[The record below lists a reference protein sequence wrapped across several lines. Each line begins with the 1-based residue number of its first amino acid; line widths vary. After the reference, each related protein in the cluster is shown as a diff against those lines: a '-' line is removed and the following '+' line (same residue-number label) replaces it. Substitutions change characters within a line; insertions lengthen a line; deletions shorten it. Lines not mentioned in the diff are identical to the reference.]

1 MLNKNRKVSVLA
13 ACVWLCLTLQRKQ
26 LKREKIDQ
34 GPYTWWWEQVVRRG
48 LPTVDRRREGV
59 RWGPDTTCK
68 GTLPTFRITP
78 LSESKLPIGGPM
90 GTFHIQTTTRKTQKP
105 TSQEKGGGAAVI
117 FFLSSISWSKI
128 YSKQI
133 SIRIHRVSL
142 QSNLF
147 WSWSKFW
154 RSKN

>member
-1 MLNKNRKVSVLA
+1 MLNKNRKISVLA
-13 ACVWLCLTLQRKQ
+13 TCVQLCLTLQRKQ

-59 RWGPDTTCK
+59 RWGPGTTCK
-68 GTLPTFRITP
+68 GILPTFRITP

-117 FFLSSISWSKI
+117 FFTFDFLVQNLQQADQHQNSQGLTSIKLI
-128 YSKQI
+128 LIMKQI
-133 SIRIHRVSL
+133 L
-142 QSNLF
+142 EE
-147 WSWSKFW
+147 
-154 RSKN
+154 